1 LKLFSDLPWLIIE
14 ATFASLKR
22 RIVYRCCSVWLV
34 AVLTFYLCGV
44 VTRFILPIV
53 VCQKTLQRFVVYP
66 KKTVALFC
74 GSISTVWIFQH
85 TQACPHYQF
94 NLITCWGLSNG
105 LRPNDRAFMP
115 LGLVFLLP
123 GR

>member
-44 VTRFILPIV
+44 VTRFALPIIL
-53 VCQKTLQRFVVYP
+53 CQKPLQRFVVYP
-66 KKTVALFC
+66 KKLLRCFAARFPMC
-74 GSISTVWIFQH
+74 GFSSIRRLAPDTNS
-85 TQACPHYQF
+85 
-94 NLITCWGLSNG
+94 L
-105 LRPNDRAFMP
+105 
-115 LGLVFLLP
+115 
-123 GR
+123 